1 MSGLWWDIFLMV
13 AGLVALVVGAEW
25 LVRGSA
31 KLAVQLGVSPL
42 VVGLTIVAFGTSSPE
57 LFVSMKFNFAG
68 DADAA
73 LGNLVGSNICNI
85 GLILGVSA
93 LIRPLDIKA
102 QLLVRDMPILFVISL
117 GVVAMLWDGVLEV
130 WEGGLLFVGVVVYTV
145 YSFRASRQEEN
156 PEVLEEF
163 ESEYGLAG
171 TVKKKGPGGMIL
183 LIVVGLV
190 GLYFGAGWLVRG
202 AVGIAERFEVPSAF
216 ISLTVIAFGTSLPEL
231 ATSIVA
237 VVRRQGDIISG
248 NAIGSCIFN
257 LLLVLGATALV
268 KRMVINDVQ
277 PVDLAVMMGMVVLVV
292 PLMWTRKKL
301 ARPEGALLLA
311 IYLGYCV
318 YLWFDRVG

>member
-1 MSGLWWDIFLMV
+1 MNGLWWDILLML
-13 AGLVALVVGAEW
+13 AGLATLVVGAEW

-57 LFVSMKFNFAG
+57 LFVSLKFNLAG

-102 QLLVRDMPILFVISL
+102 QLLVRDLPILFVVSL
-117 GVVAMLWDGVLEV
+117 AVVAMLWNGELEV
-130 WEGGLLFVGVVVYTV
+130 WEGAMLCLGVVVYTV
-145 YSFRASRQEEN
+145 YSFRMSQKEEN
-156 PEVLEEF
+156 PEVFEEF
-163 ESEYGLAG
+163 ESEYGSG
-171 TVKKKGPGGMIL
+171 TVRKQVAGGMVL

-202 AVGIAERFEVPSAF
+202 AVGMAERFEVPSAF

-268 KRMVINDVQ
+268 KRMVVTDVR
-277 PVDLAVMMGMVVLVV
+277 PVDLTVMMGMVVLVV
-292 PLMWTRKKL
+292 PLMWTRKRL
-301 ARPEGALLLA
+301 ARPEGALLVA
-311 IYLGYCV
+311 IYIGYCV